1 MAKWLILDWLIYSEI
16 LLRFFSIDKRLLGFE
31 TWSIVPYNHCVL
43 FYGCILV
50 VLKMYLAAHIDG
62 SIFKVQSWDLFSNDR
77 FLLLSKLESYDCV
90 FVDGAIACLLGI
102 EILQPIVAHPDCVLI
117 YLTLL
122 FAWDFTRTFNS

>member
-1 MAKWLILDWLIYSEI
+1 MTKWFVLDWLIYSEI
-16 LLRFFSIDKRLLGFE
+16 LLCFFSIDERLFGFE

-43 FYGCILV
+43 FYGCILI
-50 VLKMYLAAHIDG
+50 VLKMNLTAHIDG

-77 FLLLSKLESYDCV
+77 FLLLSKLEIDDCV
-90 FVDGAIACLLGI
+90 LVDGAIASLLGM
-102 EILQPIVAHPDCVLI
+102 EILQPVVAHPDCVFL